1 MNPQETLAVAAKR
14 QSFGLVKEIG
24 LAVLEERWVV
34 FPVQGSELQ
43 DHSAVLGKPAGK
55 VMIQPP
61 WFNLSKKAALGPVQ
75 TSS

>member
-34 FPVQGSELQ
+34 FPV
-43 DHSAVLGKPAGK
+43 
-55 VMIQPP
+55 
-61 WFNLSKKAALGPVQ
+61 
-75 TSS
+75 